1 MGKIVALIR
10 TSTDKQ
16 QTEDQRNEMIEY
28 CQSLG
33 YGKTDIV
40 IIENQGASAI
50 KMDEKYMG
58 MIAKLKSEILEN
70 HAEAVGVWMLD
81 RLGRNEVM
89 LMELKNFFIDNKIQL
104 YIKNPS
110 LSLLN
115 TDGTVN
121 NGAELAISLF
131 ITMSK
136 QEMMEKQSRFKRRK
150 KVMSEQCL
158 YTGGPVKF
166 GYKVED
172 GKVVVNEDEAQLI
185 RMIFTMFATGKY
197 SINKLCKEL
206 KERGITRADGKLSK
220 IWMTNVLLDTAYIG
234 RVDSDTKKTHRNYIP
249 IISKEVF
256 NECQR
261 IKKGNDGFQDK
272 SIKHIVLGRKIV
284 KCPDCGSNFIV
295 TAKLMKCWRHCV
307 GYIAHEDE
315 QCPNN
320 INIPIDVADGLIWR
334 VAATE
339 YMDWL
344 MNDKDIQIKE
354 LEEQKKITVQKIN
367 ALKKK
372 IEDVDKERKKV
383 GSAWLDNLITDE
395 EKEKRLSKI
404 EVRNKEDKAVLAKM
418 TLNIDRIN
426 ELLKAAGNNDEIER
440 WADIAVGVVE
450 EKSLKTMY
458 EIAHRFIKSLI
469 PERVVIPEL
478 LIKKILKI
486 TIETY
491 TGRKEVFYMLFNHQH
506 TVYKYIDGQYKVFD
520 FDKIGR
526 D

>member
-33 YGKTDIV
+33 YGKRDIV

-58 MIAKLKSEILEN
+58 MISKLKSEILDN

-81 RLGRNEVM
+81 RLGRNEIM
-89 LMELKNFFIDNKIQL
+89 LMELKNFFIENKIQL

-115 TDGTVN
+115 SDGTVN

-136 QEMMEKQSRFKRRK
+136 QEMMEKQARFKRRK

-158 YTGGPVKF
+158 FTGGTVRY
-166 GYKVED
+166 GYKVDTD
-172 GKVVVNEDEAQLI
+172 GRLIINEDEAQLI
-185 RMIFTMFATGKY
+185 RMIFTMFSTGKY
-197 SINKLCKEL
+197 SVSTLWNEL
-206 KERGITRADGKLSK
+206 NERGITRTDGKLPK
-220 IWMTNVLLDTAYIG
+220 IWIRKVLLETAYIG
-234 RVDSDTKKTHRNYIP
+234 RKDSDIRNTHRNYIP
-249 IISKEVF
+249 IISKDIFDV
-256 NECQR
+256 CQE
-261 IKKGNDGFQDK
+261 IKRKNDTKQDK
-272 SIKHIVLGRKIV
+272 SRKKDILSV
-284 KCPDCGSNFIV
+284 KLVICPVCGSHYVSSGSF
-295 TAKLMKCWRHCV
+295 MKCWRHIKSLV
-307 GYIAHEDE
+307 MKGDV
-315 QCPNN
+315 CPNK
-320 INIPIDVADGLIWR
+320 ITIPIDVVDGLVWR

-339 YMDWL
+339 YISWL

-354 LEEQKKITVQKIN
+354 LEEQRKITVQKID
-367 ALKKK
+367 ALQKK
-372 IEDVDKERKKV
+372 IDDVDKERKKV

-404 EVRNKEDKAVLAKM
+404 EVRNKNDKANLAKM
-418 TLNIDRIN
+418 ASEIDKID
-426 ELLKAAGNNDEIER
+426 ELLKEAGNNDEVER

-450 EKSLKTMY
+450 EKDRKAMY
-458 EIAHRFIKSLI
+458 DIAHRFIKEVK
-469 PERVVIPEL
+469 PERVVVPEL
-478 LIKKILKI
+478 NHYRI
-486 TIETY
+486 TKFSITTY
-491 TGRKEVFYMLFNHQH
+491 TGRTEDFFMVSGKKH
-506 TVYKYIDGQYKVFD
+506 TVYRYIRGEYKVFD
-520 FDKIGR
+520 FERIGR
-526 D
+526 N